1 MAKAKRRKA
10 LTVDEMAKLGGK
22 ARWAG
27 VPPEKR
33 AEIARK
39 AVQARWARAKAR
51 KKDGGD
57 TS

>member
-10 LTVDEMAKLGGK
+10 LTVEEMAKMGGK
-22 ARWAG
+22 ARWTG

-33 AEIARK
+33 SEIARK

-51 KKDGGD
+51 KAEKGA